1 MKARILTAV
10 ADGAALAAR
19 IASLTAGFLD
29 DLADRADQAAYEL
42 NPLVIDP
49 NGATVHSIHAAEE
62 TP

>member
-1 MKARILTAV
+1 MKARILSAV

-29 DLADRADQAAYEL
+29 DLADRADTAAQE
-42 NPLVIDP
+42 
-49 NGATVHSIHAAEE
+49 G